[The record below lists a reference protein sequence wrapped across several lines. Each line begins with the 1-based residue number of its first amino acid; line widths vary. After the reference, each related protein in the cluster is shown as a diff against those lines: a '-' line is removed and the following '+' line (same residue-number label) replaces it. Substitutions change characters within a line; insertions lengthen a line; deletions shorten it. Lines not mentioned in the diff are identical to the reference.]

1 MVWLRVSQ
9 AVRAAALAATAM
21 LVAGSASATSPR
33 TSDAPGAEVRAIDV
47 VDGPQGVSVSV
58 ITTGGARLQSFVLA
72 TPDRLVIDAPGARM
86 ARAAVLTDRSALV
99 SGIRHGA
106 LPQGGVRLVL
116 DLVRPA
122 RAAAAPAAE
131 TAARGEQRHLIRLTA
146 LSGGPASRAAAKAN
160 APARI
165 APPLAPQPAV
175 AAPRQR
181 PQTRIAPPRKTAV
194 RDTRP
199 VIVIDAG
206 HGGRDPG
213 AIGRATGLREK
224 DVTLRTARML
234 RDQLRATGRYELVM
248 TRDGDRFLELEE
260 RVTLA
265 RARDA
270 DLFIS
275 LHADS
280 NPNPQAS
287 GASVYT
293 LSERGVDRARALA
306 NRHNWVI
313 EAVEQESRPPLVEA
327 ILMDLA
333 QRETTNRSA
342 EFAGHLIPRLGQ
354 QTSLLRNTH
363 RNAGFFV
370 LLAPDVPAVLIE
382 LGFLTNRRDEG
393 RLGDPARLR
402 AMAGAI
408 AKAVDAYFQARS
420 RAP

>member
-1 MVWLRVSQ
+1 MVRLRVSQ
-9 AVRAAALAATAM
+9 ATRAVFAVAAALIF
-21 LVAGSASATSPR
+21 AGPALATSARSPEIR
-33 TSDAPGAEVRAIDV
+33 SVAVA
-47 VDGPQGVSVSV
+47 DGPQGVSVTV
-58 ITTGGARLQSFVLA
+58 ITRGAARPNSFLLDR
-72 TPDRLVIDAPGARM
+72 PDRLVIDLPHARM
-86 ARAAVLTDRSALV
+86 AEAAALTERSTLV
-99 SGIRHGA
+99 ARIRHGA

-122 RAAAAPAAE
+122 RLAAAPTAQAAGQGEHRHRFQLAAAGAAAAVQSPPQPKAAPAPQIRPPATPAA
-131 TAARGEQRHLIRLTA
+131 AAV
-146 LSGGPASRAAAKAN
+146 
-160 APARI
+160 
-165 APPLAPQPAV
+165 QP
-175 AAPRQR
+175 
-181 PQTRIAPPRKTAV
+181 RIAPPRAV
-194 RDTRP
+194 TTPRAAGARP

-213 AIGRATGLREK
+213 AISRWAGVREK
-224 DVTLRTARML
+224 DVTLRAARLL
-234 RDQLRATGRYELVM
+234 RDQLRATGRYEVVM
-248 TRDGDRFLELEE
+248 TRDRDSFLELEQ
-260 RVTLA
+260 RVAIA
-265 RARDA
+265 RERDA

-280 NPNPQAS
+280 NPNPNAS

-313 EAVEQESRPPLVEA
+313 EAVEQEQRPPLVEA

-342 EFAGHLIPRLGQ
+342 EFASYLIPRLGR

-382 LGFLTNRRDEG
+382 LGFLTNRRDEA
-393 RLGDPARLR
+393 RLSDPARLR
-402 AMAGAI
+402 AKAGAI
-408 AKAVDAYFQARS
+408 ASAVDDYFAARA
-420 RAP
+420 RQP